1 MVILKGDTT
10 VNLEAYEQP
19 YDDSVYVYSYGIPS
33 MTELTMCMW
42 LYANDG
48 YSNEHIVSY
57 AIDGK

>member
-1 MVILKGDTT
+1 
-10 VNLEAYEQP
+10 
-19 YDDSVYVYSYGIPS
+19 

-57 AIDGK
+57 AIDGKCCCIENINRLAVTCLNEFRL